1 MNIQLVYMTAGSL
14 EEARTIGRA
23 LLERRLAACVNIIEN
38 MNSLYMWDGALQDDR
53 EVVVLAKT
61 AAHRV
66 PQLVDA
72 VREIHSYDV
81 PCVVSLPLTGGHR
94 AFLDWVAAE
103 TGGTPA

>member
-14 EEARTIGRA
+14 EEARAIGRI
-23 LLERRLAACVNIIEN
+23 LLERRLAACVNIIDN
-38 MNSLYMWDGALQDDR
+38 MNALYLWDGQLQDDR

-72 VREIHSYDV
+72 VCEVHSYDV
-81 PCVVSLPLTGGHR
+81 PCVVSLPLSGGHQP
-94 AFLDWVAAE
+94 FLDWVAAE
-103 TGGTPA
+103 TGPNAV